1 MKVFQGDLGWRFVS
15 IPPSDNLKRIII
27 LIYSRKVFNESD
39 FLFRK
44 IKAPSGVKV
53 AKKTEFCRLTL
64 P

>member
-1 MKVFQGDLGWRFVS
+1 MAVC
-15 IPPSDNLKRIII
+15 IHPPSDNLKRIII
-27 LIYSRKVFNESD
+27 LIYGRKVFNESD

-44 IKAPSGVKV
+44 IKGPSGVKV